1 MQIQTV
7 SILGV
12 GLIGGSFG
20 LALRAAGF
28 AGRIFGVSSPQT
40 IEAALRRGAIDAG
53 KTLPDAV
60 AAADLV
66 YLAQP
71 IARIVE
77 LLPEVQQY
85 ASPACLIT
93 DAGSTKRA
101 IVAKAR
107 EVFGSN
113 PRFLGGHP
121 MAGKAQRGV
130 QRAEADLFRGAVYV
144 LTPQNGR
151 LPELPLVHDF
161 LGWIEKIGAV
171 PWVLEPDVHDEV
183 VTWTSHLPQLVSS
196 ALALSVSGHLDDPQ
210 HLKVA
215 GKGLRDMT
223 RLAESS
229 YDIWKDILTTNGDNL
244 AHALEQFIAQLKHF
258 REHLGSSELKIDFEA
273 AQRIREKL
281 FLS

>member
-1 MQIQTV
+1 MQIHTV

-28 AGRIFGVSSPQT
+28 GGRILGVSSPQT
-40 IEAALRRGAIDAG
+40 IEAALRRGAIDSG
-53 KTLPDAV
+53 MPLPEAV

-71 IARIVE
+71 IGRIVE
-77 LLPEVQQY
+77 LLPEVGRY
-85 ASPACLIT
+85 ASPTCLVT

-101 IVAKAR
+101 IVKRAE
-107 EVFGSN
+107 EVFGAG
-113 PRFLGGHP
+113 RCFLGGHP

-130 QRAEADLFRGAVYV
+130 ERAEVDLFRGAVYV
-144 LTPQNGR
+144 LTPTDR
-151 LPELPLVHDF
+151 ELLELPIVQEF
-161 LGWIEKIGAV
+161 LGWIERIGAV
-171 PWVLEPDVHDEV
+171 PWVLAPDVHDEV

-196 ALALSVSGHLDDPQ
+196 ALALSVSRHLDDPE

-215 GKGLRDMT
+215 GPGLRDMT

-229 YDIWKDILTTNGDNL
+229 YDIWGDILTTNGDNL
-244 AHALEQFIAQLKHF
+244 RSALEQFIAQLKHF
-258 REHLGSSELKIDFEA
+258 QEHLGSPQLKSDFDA
-273 AQRIREKL
+273 ARRMREKL
-281 FLS
+281 FPT

>member
-28 AGRIFGVSSPQT
+28 SGKILGVSSPRT

-53 KTLPDAV
+53 MPLPEAV

-77 LLPEVQQY
+77 LLPEVGRSI
-85 ASPACLIT
+85 SPACLVT

-101 IVAKAR
+101 IVKRAE
-107 EVFGSN
+107 EVFGASGC
-113 PRFLGGHP
+113 FLGGHP

-130 QRAEADLFRGAVYV
+130 ERAEADLFRGAVYV
-144 LTPQNGR
+144 LTPPASR
-151 LPELPLVHDF
+151 LPESPIVQEF
-161 LGWIEKIGAV
+161 VGWIEKIGAV
-171 PWVLEPDVHDEV
+171 PWVLAPNVHDEV
-183 VTWTSHLPQLVSS
+183 VTWTSHLPQMVSS
-196 ALALSVSGHLDDPQ
+196 ALALSVSGHLDDPA

-215 GKGLRDMT
+215 GPGLRDMT
-223 RLAESS
+223 RLAQSS
-229 YDIWKDILTTNGDNL
+229 YDIWGDILATNGDNL
-244 AHALEQFIAQLKHF
+244 RSALEHFIGQLKHF
-258 REHLGSSELKIDFEA
+258 QEHLGTKELKGDFDA
-273 AQRIREKL
+273 ARRIREKL
-281 FLS
+281 FPT